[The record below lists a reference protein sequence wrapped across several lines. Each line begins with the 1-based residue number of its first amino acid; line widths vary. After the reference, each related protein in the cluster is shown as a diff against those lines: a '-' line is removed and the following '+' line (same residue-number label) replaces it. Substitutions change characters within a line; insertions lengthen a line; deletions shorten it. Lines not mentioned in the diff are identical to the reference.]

1 MLEKIVKQAQKGDKK
16 AFELIIKNYHKEL
29 YKIARTRLNTIED
42 IEDVIQE
49 TIFSAYKSINKLKNP
64 SKTKSWLITILINE
78 CNDYYKRKKSSVSLE
93 EIEAENYIP
102 CSSQINSNVEF
113 DNLMSLLNKDERT
126 ILVLY
131 YSDGYKTNE
140 IGNMLN
146 INDSTV
152 RNIMQRAKK
161 KIEKNVKEDFNYG

>member
-29 YKIARTRLNTIED
+29 YKIAKIRLNSIED

-49 TIFSAYKSINKLKNP
+49 TIFSAYKSINKIKDP
-64 SKTKSWLITILINE
+64 AKTKSWLITILINE
-78 CNDYYKRKKSSVSLE
+78 CNDYYKRKRNSFSLE
-93 EIEAENYIP
+93 EIEVEKYIP
-102 CSSQINSNVEF
+102 YSTQINSNVEF

-126 ILVLY
+126 VLVLY

-161 KIEKNVKEDFNYG
+161 KIEKNIKEDFNYG

>member
-1 MLEKIVKQAQKGDKK
+1 MLEKLIKKAQKGDKD
-16 AFELIIKNYHKEL
+16 AFETIIKTYQKEL
-29 YKIARTRLNTIED
+29 YKIAKIRLNSIED

-49 TIFSAYKSINKLKNP
+49 TIFSAYKSINKLKDS
-64 SKTKSWLITILINE
+64 SKTKSWLITILINK
-78 CNDYYKRKKSSVSLE
+78 CNDYYKRKNNNISLE
-93 EIEAENYIP
+93 DIEADKYIP
-102 CSSQINSNVEF
+102 SSTQINSTIEF

-126 ILVLY
+126 VLVLY
-131 YSDGYKTNE
+131 YSEGYKTNE

-161 KIEKNVKEDFNYG
+161 KIEKNIKEDFNYG